1 MASDCCGL
9 LVPSNRAVLC
19 GIMCMQYN
27 KRYTNEYL
35 YMFMLSGARDRLE
48 EEQRI
53 EKENAER
60 EAELLEKK
68 AQLEGSQ
75 HVSMLCVIVHVLE
88 NVVYH
93 DFVTLS
99 HKLILLYYHQPYSS
113 VDLQVQSNPDKVL
126 ASVLYQSEDFIRMR
140 TLSGLTFL

>member
-1 MASDCCGL
+1 
-9 LVPSNRAVLC
+9 
-19 GIMCMQYN
+19 MQYN
-27 KRYTNEYL
+27 KRYTNEYF
-35 YMFMLSGARDRLE
+35 YMLMLSGARDRLE

-75 HVSMLCVIVHVLE
+75 HVSMSTVIVHVLE

-93 DFVTLS
+93 DVVTLS
-99 HKLILLYYHQPYSS
+99 HKLILLYYHPPYSS
-113 VDLQVQSNPDKVL
+113 VDLQVDRYISEHVL
-126 ASVLYQSEDFIRMR
+126 SQF
-140 TLSGLTFL
+140 

>member
-1 MASDCCGL
+1 
-9 LVPSNRAVLC
+9 
-19 GIMCMQYN
+19 MQYN
-27 KRYTNEYL
+27 KRYTNEYFSML
-35 YMFMLSGARDRLE
+35 MLSGARDRLE

-75 HVSMLCVIVHVLE
+75 HVSMLTVIVHVLE

-93 DFVTLS
+93 GFVTLS

-113 VDLQVQSNPDKVL
+113 VDLQVDRHISEHVL
-126 ASVLYQSEDFIRMR
+126 SQF
-140 TLSGLTFL
+140 